1 MGGLGS
7 GRRGGWVRKK
17 VEASRSIDVNELHQA
32 GRLRSGWRGTL
43 QWMRDGEK
51 IGSIGMRAERD
62 QLHLDYCVR
71 IGGGEWED
79 VVETVR
85 LVHVPC
91 RYGGE
96 RRYFLCPGQP
106 GGAACGRRAGKLYA
120 SGRYFLCRHCFK
132 LTYSSQCE
140 DAGMRLRRKARK
152 ALRHLDGDTS
162 DWISVQRPKGMW
174 RVAEARE
181 VCHRRTHPR
190 QLFHRCR
197 TRSHATQRRRIE
209 GAQECRRGDP
219 VRPGDRARVVPR
231 VRGVIHPVQTPQPPR
246 TTKET
251 GRGC

>member
-7 GRRGGWVRKK
+7 GRRGGWAQEGGSVAIHRRERASSGGPPTLRLAGYFAVDEGRRK
-17 VEASRSIDVNELHQA
+17 NCF
-32 GRLRSGWRGTL
+32 
-43 QWMRDGEK
+43 
-51 IGSIGMRAERD
+51 IGMHAERD

-152 ALRHLDGDTS
+152 APLGWRHL
-162 DWISVQRPKGMW
+162 
-174 RVAEARE
+174 
-181 VCHRRTHPR
+181 
-190 QLFHRCR
+190 
-197 TRSHATQRRRIE
+197 
-209 GAQECRRGDP
+209 
-219 VRPGDRARVVPR
+219 
-231 VRGVIHPVQTPQPPR
+231 
-246 TTKET
+246 
-251 GRGC
+251 